1 MLERVPTHRRQAM
14 TLSQSGWRLLGH
26 WLMGALLAAVLCGCA
41 SVKVT
46 TDYDPSASFSAYKS
60 YAWLPE
66 PTEKTGDIRVD
77 NPLLHTRVRDA
88 VEAELALKGYEKLAG
103 GKPDFFIGYHLSLTT
118 KLDVTRMN
126 NYYGYGVGRRWG
138 AAGVPETVVTE
149 YEVGALVLDVVDAKR
164 EKLVWRGSGQ
174 RRVQES
180 PTPEETTRRV
190 REAVAEIL
198 KRFPP
203 E

>member
-1 MLERVPTHRRQAM
+1 M
-14 TLSQSGWRLLGH
+14 TLSQSGWMRLGH
-26 WLMGALLAAVLCGCA
+26 RLIGALLMVTVYGCA

-60 YAWLPE
+60 YAWLPK
-66 PTEKTGDIRVD
+66 PIEKTGDIRVD

-103 GKPDFFIGYHLSLTT
+103 DKPDFYIGYHLSLTT
-118 KLDVTRMN
+118 QLDVTRMN
-126 NYYGYGVGRRWG
+126 DYYGYGVGRRWG
-138 AAGVPETVVTE
+138 PAGVPQTVVTE

-164 EKLVWRGSGQ
+164 ETLVWRGSGQ
-174 RRVQES
+174 RRVKES
-180 PTPEETTRRV
+180 PTPEETTQRV